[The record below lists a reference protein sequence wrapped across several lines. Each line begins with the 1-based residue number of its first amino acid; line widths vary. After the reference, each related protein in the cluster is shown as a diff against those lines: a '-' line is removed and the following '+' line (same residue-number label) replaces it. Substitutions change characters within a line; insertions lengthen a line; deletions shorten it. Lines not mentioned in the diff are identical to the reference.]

1 VELMSRSMPR
11 RLCRAGLVCVAAAL
25 LAFVGTARGTP
36 DHPRTP
42 DNRGLHQSSGF
53 ASQIAAL
60 SEPNGYFDTDN
71 LISNERSYLQVIP
84 ELGRRGVQGGAYI
97 GVGPDTNFSYI
108 AAVRPS
114 VAIVIDVR
122 RDNLLLHLLFKALF
136 AQSSTRAEYLAL
148 LLGRPVP
155 HAIDGWRAA
164 PIGRIVAHFG
174 RAGRTGDSIG
184 PRRRVEAT
192 LERIG
197 VPLSA
202 GDKATIA
209 RFHQRF
215 IDEGLDL
222 RFHSTGRAPR
232 SYYPTYRDLLLE
244 TDPDGREANY
254 LASEDAFLFVKSLHT
269 RDLIIPVVG
278 DLGGPSAMAAIGRML
293 AARRQPLSAFY
304 TSNVE
309 FYLYGQGTFERFA
322 ENLRQIPRT
331 EPSVVIRSVFGRSGG
346 YGRPGDAST
355 SQLHPV
361 QDLLSGVADGRFR
374 SYSQLVAGR

>member
-1 VELMSRSMPR
+1 MSRTLH
-11 RLCRAGLVCVAAAL
+11 RLCRAGLVCAAAAL
-25 LAFVGTARGTP
+25 LVFGTSARGTP
-36 DHPRTP
+36 DTLHPADTP
-42 DNRGLHQSSGF
+42 GLHQSTSF

-108 AAVRPS
+108 AAVRPA
-114 VAIVIDVR
+114 VAVIIDVR

-136 AQSSTRAEYLAL
+136 AESATRAEYLAL
-148 LLGRPVP
+148 LLGRTVPPVR
-155 HAIDGWRAA
+155 DDSRAA
-164 PIGRIVAHFG
+164 PIERLVAHFG
-174 RAGRTGDSIG
+174 REGRRADIG
-184 PRRRVEAT
+184 FRRRLDNT

-202 GDKATIA
+202 DDKATIA

-222 RFHSTGRAPR
+222 RFHSTGRAPQ
-232 SYYPTYRDLLLE
+232 SHYPTYRDLLLE
-244 TDPDGREANY
+244 TDRDGRQANY
-254 LASEDAFLFVKSLHT
+254 LASEDAFQFVKSLHA

-278 DLGGPSAMAAIGRML
+278 DLSGPSALAAIGRML
-293 AARRQPLSAFY
+293 TARRQPLSAFY

-309 FYLYGQGTFERFA
+309 FYLYGQGTFARFA
-322 ENLRQIPRT
+322 ENLRHIPRA
-331 EPSVVIRSVFGRSGG
+331 ERSMMIRSVFGRYSG

-355 SQLHPV
+355 SHLQPV
-361 QDLLSGVADGRFR
+361 QDLLRGVADGRFR
-374 SYSQLVAGR
+374 SYAQLVAGR